1 MLQIYFGI
9 GMLILSLSQGENV
22 FAFPPM
28 ADFQITATQGLDI
41 TPHNFEKTKSA
52 TETTIKLAYV
62 IGEDSRRKGANYPVS
77 SGYYNSPLQAKM
89 AKKNLVHLQCKNALG
104 WDSNT
109 TSGFFIDVEAFAKD
123 NNIAGDFSSCK
134 SKVLLSVAHY
144 INDRG
149 GENKAQCKI
158 VKSFKT
164 ELGRSEHGN
173 VTHIHLGDYN
183 APSKNLDFAL
193 LKIDELKF
201 SQEPEFKALK
211 ICTGFKAMRSVAGN
225 SCTVNFED
233 EVIMPHLARSKKDK
247 SAQERGLN
255 YTAKISSGKCCISG
269 KDPKHKLLKHTCD
282 MEARSSG
289 SPLLRISGSGE
300 PCVVGIQ
307 KGNSYEK
314 VRGVKLKN
322 NQTKKNYAVSVSD
335 SSFKSHL
342 QGYIKQHCLTGNP
355 L

>member
-9 GMLILSLSQGENV
+9 GMLIFSLSQGGNV
-22 FAFPPM
+22 FVSLSI
-28 ADFQITATQGLDI
+28 ADFQLTATQGLNI
-41 TPHNFEKTKSA
+41 EHHNREKTKAAS
-52 TETTIKLAYV
+52 EKTIKLAYV
-62 IGEDSRRKGANYPVS
+62 IGDDSRQEGANYPVS
-77 SGYYNSPLQAKM
+77 SSYYNSLLQAQM
-89 AKKNLVHLQCKNALG
+89 AKKNLVHLQCKKGLG
-104 WDSNT
+104 WDNNT
-109 TSGFFIDVEAFAKD
+109 TSGFFINVEAFAKD
-123 NNIAGDFSSCK
+123 NNIEGNFSSCK
-134 SKVLLSVAHY
+134 NKVLLSVAHY

-149 GENKAQCKI
+149 GKYKAQCKI

-164 ELGRSEHGN
+164 ELGRSEHGI
-173 VTHIHLGDYN
+173 VRHIQLGDYN
-183 APSKNLDFAL
+183 AHLKKLDFAL

-201 SQEPEFKALK
+201 SQEPEFKTLK
-211 ICTGFKAMRSVAGN
+211 ICTGFKAMRSVAGK
-225 SCTVNFED
+225 SCTGNFED

-247 SAQERGLN
+247 SALERGLN

-269 KDPKHKLLKHTCD
+269 KDPKYKLLKHTCD

-314 VRGVKLKN
+314 VKGVKLKN

-342 QGYIKQHCLTGNP
+342 QGYIKQHCLTGNQ